1 MKIKD
6 IRSLTG
12 LSQAKFGAKYHIPL
26 RTIQNW
32 ENGVNKC
39 PVYLEE
45 LLEFKV
51 KHDIKGGI

>member
-1 MKIKD
+1 MSIKE

-12 LSQAKFGAKYHIPL
+12 LSQTDFGKKYNIPM

-51 KHDIKGGI
+51 RYDLEEGE